1 MNFLSFFMM
10 IRMLDLLILKW
21 WVLAALDLNLQYRLS
36 SSTFYCNVMTFLC
49 FLGALL
55 ASLVVLHMGPVL
67 LFKVY
72 GVHNEKYTETKRD
85 HFFTAIHNL
94 LDRQTT
100 HAEMISFTQYFKWIL
115 TTLELTTK
123 AIGGVLEIIIVIQ
136 YVLQLILCS
145 CDLILSLHICLHF
158 SQL

>member
-10 IRMLDLLILKW
+10 IRMLGLLILKW

-55 ASLVVLHMGPVL
+55 ASLGALCTGPMV

-72 GVHNEKYTETKRD
+72 NAALNKMKNTREPQEIIFCCDKQFIGGMSAQAK
-85 HFFTAIHNL
+85 
-94 LDRQTT
+94 
-100 HAEMISFTQYFKWIL
+100 MISVT
-115 TTLELTTK
+115 
-123 AIGGVLEIIIVIQ
+123 
-136 YVLQLILCS
+136 C
-145 CDLILSLHICLHF
+145 ILSGYLQHLSSLGH
-158 SQL
+158 QQEVATKL